1 MTRDTQIYRDRFD
14 VADRPAREAI
24 WQVLCRDW
32 FARYAGPDATVLDLG
47 AGSCEFINAIKAAR
61 RIAVDHNPDMT
72 EFAAQGVEC
81 IVEDFETALAQIEA
95 DSVDT
100 ILASNV
106 FEHLP
111 NREALFACLD
121 GARHALKPGGRLL
134 VMQPNIRAVKES
146 FYDFADHSLPLTEKG
161 MCEALRACGF
171 TIGECRARF
180 LPYTTKGRLPSSP
193 ALLRIYLRVPLLH
206 RIFGGQMF
214 IAARKD

>member
-14 VADRPAREAI
+14 ASDRPAREAI
-24 WQVLCRDW
+24 WRVLCEDW
-32 FARYAGPDATVLDLG
+32 FARFVSSGATVVDLG
-47 AGSCEFINAIKAAR
+47 AGSCEFINAIGGAR
-61 RIAVDHNPDMT
+61 RVAIDHNPDVT
-72 EFAAQGVEC
+72 EFAADGVEC
-81 IVEDFETALAQIEA
+81 VVDEFVPALASLMP

-111 NREALFACLD
+111 DREALFTCLD
-121 GARHALKPGGRLL
+121 GARRVLTPSGRLL

-146 FYDFADHSLPLTEKG
+146 FYDFADHSLPLTELG
-161 MCEALRACGF
+161 MSEALRACGF
-171 TIGECRARF
+171 AIEECRARF

-193 ALLRIYLRVPLLH
+193 GLLRWYLRMPPLH

-214 IAARKD
+214 IVARKA